1 MKQKMIA
8 AKTAFTKNDF
18 AKNIY
23 VSRETLKKLDKYSE
37 LVIQWQKQVNLI
49 GPSTLGDIWCR
60 HMLDSAQ
67 LFNLINN
74 KNAKIIDLG
83 SGAGFPGLVL
93 SIMGS
98 SNIVLL
104 ESNKKKCRFLSEAIR
119 TTNCKAVVHNGRIE
133 AYKNEGDLDY
143 IIARALAPLDRLIKL
158 SFSLNRGQGRCLFLK
173 GRNYEQELT
182 QAEKKWNM
190 DVKIHKS
197 LSFTL
202 SPLNEKDF
210 QGVVLEIDNLSLK
223 GG

>member
-1 MKQKMIA
+1 MIK
-8 AKTAFTKNDF
+8 AKTSFTKNDF
-18 AKNIY
+18 AQNMS
-23 VSRETLKKLDKYSE
+23 VSRETLEKLSQYSE
-37 LVIQWQKQVNLI
+37 LVRQRQEQVNLV
-49 GPSTLGDIWCR
+49 GPNTLGDIWCR

-74 KNAKIIDLG
+74 KNARIIDLG

-98 SNIVLL
+98 SSIVLV

-119 TTNCKAVVHNGRIE
+119 ATNCAAVVHNGRIE